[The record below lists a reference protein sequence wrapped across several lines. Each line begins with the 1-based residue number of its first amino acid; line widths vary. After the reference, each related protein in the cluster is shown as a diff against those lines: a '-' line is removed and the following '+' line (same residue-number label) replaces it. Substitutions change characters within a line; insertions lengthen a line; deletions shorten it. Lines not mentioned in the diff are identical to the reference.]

1 MQLDVAFFDPGY
13 GRLAMPAAA
22 ISYILPARLLTHLDL
37 GITWFVG
44 TVQSAGGAP
53 VMIADLPRLL
63 DESLPA
69 MTTLERSA
77 LTQLLLLAQGTPLG
91 VGCSGYHIHAA
102 GPFLPPGLGLRAPRP

>member
-91 VGCSGYHIHAA
+91 VGCSGYQMQRACTGRPA
-102 GPFLPPGLGLRAPRP
+102 GHGLRCLRH